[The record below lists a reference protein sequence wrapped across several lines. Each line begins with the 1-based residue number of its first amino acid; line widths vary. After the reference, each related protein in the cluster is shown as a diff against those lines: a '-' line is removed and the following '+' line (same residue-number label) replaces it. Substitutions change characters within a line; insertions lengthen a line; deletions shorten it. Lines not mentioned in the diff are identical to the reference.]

1 MSIKLLQHTLQDA
14 DTKTSTF
21 KQVFFV
27 FVPENWLVIYYEHIV
42 TNSQY

>member
-21 KQVFFV
+21 KQVFLCLFQK
-27 FVPENWLVIYYEHIV
+27 IG
-42 TNSQY
+42 